1 MPNNF
6 VMNLNKYSFNYKY
19 FFQLYISFNNDSEKI
34 LINLFY
40 FLYCYNKL
48 KSFTN
53 NFDKDFFRSLTIKFA
68 IENLLPWTKV

>member
-1 MPNNF
+1 
-6 VMNLNKYSFNYKY
+6 MNLNKYLSITTISFN
-19 FFQLYISFNNDSEKI
+19 YISFNNNLEKI

-40 FLYCYNKL
+40 FLYSHNKL

>member
-1 MPNNF
+1 
-6 VMNLNKYSFNYKY
+6 MNLNKYSFNYKY

-40 FLYCYNKL
+40 FLYCDNKW

>member
-1 MPNNF
+1 
-6 VMNLNKYSFNYKY
+6 MNLNKYSLITNISFN
-19 FFQLYISFNNDSEKI
+19 YISFNNDSEKI

-40 FLYCYNKL
+40 FLYCDNKW

>member
-1 MPNNF
+1 
-6 VMNLNKYSFNYKY
+6 MNLNKYLSITTISFN
-19 FFQLYISFNNDSEKI
+19 YISFNNDSEKI

-40 FLYCYNKL
+40 FLYCDNKL

>member
-1 MPNNF
+1 
-6 VMNLNKYSFNYKY
+6 MNLNKYLSITTISFN
-19 FFQLYISFNNDSEKI
+19 YISFNNNLEKI

-40 FLYCYNKL
+40 FLYSNNKL

>member
-1 MPNNF
+1 
-6 VMNLNKYSFNYKY
+6 MNLNKYSLITNISFN
-19 FFQLYISFNNDSEKI
+19 YISFNNDSEKI

-40 FLYCYNKL
+40 FLYCDNKL

>member
-1 MPNNF
+1 
-6 VMNLNKYSFNYKY
+6 MNLNKYLSITTISFN
-19 FFQLYISFNNDSEKI
+19 YISFNNNLEKI

-40 FLYCYNKL
+40 FLYCDNKL